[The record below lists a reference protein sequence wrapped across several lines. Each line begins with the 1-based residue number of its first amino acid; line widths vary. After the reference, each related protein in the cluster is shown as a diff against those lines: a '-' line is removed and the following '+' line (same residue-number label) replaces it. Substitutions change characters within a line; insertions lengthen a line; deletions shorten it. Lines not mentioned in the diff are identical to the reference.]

1 VVVEGAL
8 RNARGIRGQ
17 RKNKDLEE
25 LDGHSVIC
33 RHQSTRS

>member
-1 VVVEGAL
+1 M
-8 RNARGIRGQ
+8 NRGQ
-17 RKNKDLEE
+17 GKNKDLEE